1 MTWEWVT
8 SLNIDGPIFTL
19 PSKKPTYYDSDDDIH
34 FDRMNHNNLM
44 YFYQSIAHQY
54 QIHLHRQWMHYV
66 YTSLMY
72 R

>member
-8 SLNIDGPIFTL
+8 SLNIDEPIFTL
-19 PSKKPTYYDSDDDIH
+19 PSKKPTYYDSDDDLY
-34 FDRMNHNNLM
+34 FDRMNYDNLVRFCKILL
-44 YFYQSIAHQY
+44 Y
-54 QIHLHRQWMHYV
+54 RQWMHYV